1 MIPAQDYLKDL
12 ESGLEFKQK
21 SVEDIGIT
29 PVDENSSIP
38 LYHQVH
44 MDLLNMLQSGK
55 LQPGDMLPTEKILS
69 EAYHIGRQTLRE
81 AVTRLVNKN
90 LLERTPGRGT
100 VVLSG
105 QTRLKFFLDR
115 SFAQQMIEMGVTP
128 HSEVLRI
135 NRQRIDETSPS
146 SLHRKMG
153 SNSLELIRVRFGGD
167 TPIGV
172 QYTIIIIDACP
183 ELGDEDFEKESL
195 YSLLLTKY
203 RLPITRIDHVV
214 RAVLA
219 DEWHK
224 SLLKISETTP
234 LLLVNTTAYLDN
246 SEPIEASTSY
256 YQADK
261 YEFSIVQNY

>member
-1 MIPAQDYLKDL
+1 MDYR
-12 ESGLEFKQK
+12 QR

-29 PVDENSSIP
+29 PVDENSPIP
-38 LYHQVH
+38 LYQQVH
-44 MDLLNMLQSGK
+44 MDLLNLLQSGK

-81 AVTRLVNKN
+81 AVTRLVNEN

-100 VVLSG
+100 IVLPG
-105 QTRLKFFLDR
+105 QNRLKFFLDR
-115 SFAQQMIEMGVTP
+115 SFAQQMIEMGLTP
-128 HSEVLRI
+128 RSEVLQIHR
-135 NRQRIDETSPS
+135 RKIDEASPP

-153 SNSLELIRVRFGGD
+153 SNSIELIRIRFGDD

-172 QYTIIIIDACP
+172 QYTTVITDACP

-203 RLPITRIDHVV
+203 RLPITRIDQVV
-214 RAVLA
+214 RATSA

-224 SLLKISETTP
+224 SLLKISETSP
-234 LLLVNTTAYLDN
+234 LLLVYTTAYLDN